1 MKPLRLSGDE
11 KMPQTSGNSYPAKAA
26 FVLLEILKRG
36 EQQIRDGKVR
46 PAADVLNKLRQQRKS
61 T

>member
-1 MKPLRLSGDE
+1 
-11 KMPQTSGNSYPAKAA
+11 MPTAPDNNDAAKDA

-36 EQQIRDGKVR
+36 EQQIQDGRLR
-46 PAADVLNKLRQQRKS
+46 PAADVLSDLRRRHKS